1 VDVNTLRIVVT
12 LVSFVAFLGIVRW
25 ALARKN
31 AAAFDEAAQ
40 LPFLDGDQAADKDGK
55 S

>member
-1 VDVNTLRIVVT
+1 MDVNILRIVVT

-40 LPFLDGDQAADKDGK
+40 LPFLDSAQGNER
-55 S
+55 SRES